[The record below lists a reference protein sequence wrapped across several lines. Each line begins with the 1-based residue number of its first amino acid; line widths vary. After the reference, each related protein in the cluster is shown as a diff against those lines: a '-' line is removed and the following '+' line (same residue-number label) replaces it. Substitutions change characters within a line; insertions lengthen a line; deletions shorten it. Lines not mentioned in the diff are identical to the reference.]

1 MKWISGRKNTVCNT
15 NRINISQTVLAKV
28 HKKIS
33 LSNTINVTAA
43 ILGKVI

>member
-1 MKWISGRKNTVCNT
+1 MKWISGRKNTVCN
-15 NRINISQTVLAKV
+15 NRINISQTVLAQV